1 MTTTTSADGTT
12 IGYDIAGSGP
22 LLVLVDGAMCH
33 RGGPLAP
40 LAAELA
46 GTFTVVTYDRR
57 GRGESGDT
65 PPYTVQREVEDLQA
79 VVAAT
84 GGSAAVYGISSGA
97 ALAMHAAAGP
107 PPNGITAL
115 ALYEPPYLGEVGAS
129 GAVDDY
135 SARLRALLAEGRRGD
150 AAALFMT
157 NVGVPAPAIDA
168 MRASPGWPGVEAI
181 APTLA
186 YDDAVL
192 GDGTVP
198 RDVAAAVTVPT
209 TLLCGGASP
218 DPMQQATKA
227 TADLVPGAGHRVLD
241 GLTHDADASVLA
253 PVLVELLG

>member
-1 MTTTTSADGTT
+1 MPTTTSTDGTS
-12 IGYDIAGSGP
+12 IGYESAGSGP

-40 LAAELA
+40 LADLLA
-46 GTFTVVTYDRR
+46 DTFTVVTYDRR

-65 PPYTVQREVEDLQA
+65 SPYAVQREVEDLQA
-79 VVAAT
+79 VIAAN

-97 ALAMHAAAGP
+97 ALAMHAAAAGS
-107 PPNGITAL
+107 GISAL
-115 ALYEPPYLGEVGAS
+115 ALYEPPFLAEVGAG

-135 SARLRALLAEGRRGD
+135 GDRLRALLAEGRRGD
-150 AAALFMT
+150 AVALFMT
-157 NVGVPAPAIDA
+157 NVGVPAPGIDA
-168 MRASPGWPGVEAI
+168 VRASPGWPRMEAI

-186 YDDAVL
+186 YDDEVL
-192 GDGTVP
+192 GDGGVP

-218 DPMQQATKA
+218 DVMQQATKA

-241 GLTHDADASVLA
+241 GLTHDADPAVLA
-253 PVLVELLG
+253 PVLVELLA